1 MGSSYSREER
11 KISLASLTLVV
22 MLKVPGAIE
31 VKSRLAKS
39 IGVEQALNAY
49 RLIVETFL
57 AKLPVESSREIYY
70 TPAQAER
77 EIKGWL
83 GGQYTYHCQSEGDL
97 GNRLA
102 AACEESIGRGAEAV
116 VLMGGDCPYIDQSVM
131 EETAE
136 GLNKRDVVLGPTLD
150 GGYYLIAC
158 KQSIPGLFKGIKW
171 STDSVFL
178 DTLERIKT
186 LGLSVFILNP
196 LEDVDDLASWQRAD
210 VYINGVAGPEE

>member
-1 MGSSYSREER
+1 MGSSYSRDER
-11 KISLASLTLVV
+11 KISIASLTLAV

-39 IGVEQALNAY
+39 IGVEQALKAY

-57 AKLPVESSREIYY
+57 AQLPVESLREIYY
-70 TPAQAER
+70 TPVQAGR

-83 GGQYTYHCQSEGDL
+83 GGHYTYYHQSEGDL

-102 AACEESIGRGAEAV
+102 AACEESIGRGAEAA
-116 VLMGGDCPYIDQSVM
+116 VLMGGDCPYIDQSVI
-131 EETAE
+131 EEAAE
-136 GLNKRDVVLGPTLD
+136 GLNKKDVVIGPTLD

-158 KQSIPGLFKGIKW
+158 KQSIPDLFKGIKW

-210 VYINGVAGPEE
+210 IYINDEAGPE